1 MMMENLISISLTDA
15 QWQEAETA
23 VQTLKKL
30 FENQLV
36 TLTPDQRRAITKM
49 GDGSL
54 SFTEKAADYA
64 KSNPEFLPPFIKLE
78 EFEGD
83 LKASRMLN
91 SLFQSLSQLTTQID
105 DSMMVAGSEA
115 FTAARAYYATAK
127 TASKANAAGAKVI
140 VSDLSVRFAGQGK
153 SKEQPEEPAA

>member
-1 MMMENLISISLTDA
+1 MENLISMSLTDA

-36 TLTPDQRRAITKM
+36 TLTPDQRRTISKM

-54 SFTEKAADYA
+54 PFTEKAVDYA
-64 KSNPEFLPPFIKLE
+64 KSNPEFLPPFVKVE
-78 EFEGD
+78 EFEND

-91 SLFQSLSQLTTQID
+91 NLLQSLSQLTTQID
-105 DSMMVAGSEA
+105 DSMIVAGSEA
-115 FTAARAYYATAK
+115 FTAARAYYATVK
-127 TASKANAAGAKVI
+127 TAAKANAAGAKVI
-140 VSDLSVRFAGQGK
+140 VSDLSARFAGQGK
-153 SKEQPEEPAA
+153 SKDQPEEPKA

>member
-1 MMMENLISISLTDA
+1 MMENLISISLTDA

-36 TLTPDQRRAITKM
+36 TLTPEQRRAISKM

-78 EFEGD
+78 EFESD

-91 SLFQSLSQLTTQID
+91 NLLQSLSQLTSQID
-105 DSMMVAGSEA
+105 DSMMMAGSEA

-153 SKEQPEEPAA
+153 SQEQPEEPKA

>member
-1 MMMENLISISLTDA
+1 MMENLISISLTDA
-15 QWQEAETA
+15 QWQEAEMA
-23 VQTLKKL
+23 VQTLKKV

-153 SKEQPEEPAA
+153 SKEQPEEPTA